1 MTKKLL
7 IEMNKVDPDL
17 IVDLELNTSH
27 IMSLDLDE
35 TFNVTLIDA
44 NHCPGAVMYLFEG
57 LKHSLMILLVVKV
70 NYKSVILCYFQV
82 FWGYSGDR

>member
-1 MTKKLL
+1 MILIDLFISGAKMTKKLL

-17 IVDLELNTSH
+17 IVDLEMNTSH

-57 LKHSLMILLVVKV
+57 L
-70 NYKSVILCYFQV
+70 
-82 FWGYSGDR
+82 G